1 MATCI
6 RGGNLY
12 KRHNYKPA
20 LSVIDGTELDVL
32 VCAGCG
38 KEKVKQI
45 IIDIEPEV

>member
-6 RGGNLY
+6 RNGNLY

-20 LSVIDGTELDVL
+20 ISAVDGTELDIL
-32 VCAGCG
+32 VCVGCG

-45 IIDIEPEV
+45 ILDIVTEV